1 MKKLSKKTP
10 VMLSL
15 VLCIAIMLC
24 GFTVFAD
31 DSHINDSQDYK
42 DALKAAETYLG
53 LDGIDDLITP
63 DGTDLDRLE
72 IKLGIPHMNIN
83 SFLTKGM
90 TPLAASQAPIGYTF
104 VVYSGDSP
112 VSTIEIVRRDGV
124 MKYFSSGGDA
134 QAFMDNYNK
143 INEFS
148 IDGLVVL
155 VVNYTSAF
163 DFYTQTE
170 NGNVI
175 MPARM
180 YDDENLDSY
189 RKSAGTGDVLLIA
202 QDDFEVMH
210 KQATDVFNAEL
221 EKGNRYLGG
230 SGYYSYLP
238 KTIHTAGEEDSS
250 IVVVILV
257 GSALL
262 IVGGFIGFV
271 TYRKRKHI
279 KKTD

>member
-1 MKKLSKKTP
+1 
-10 VMLSL
+10 
-15 VLCIAIMLC
+15 MLC

-31 DSHINDSQDYK
+31 DISHNNDSQDYK

-90 TPLAASQAPIGYTF
+90 TPLAASQAPTGYTF
-104 VVYSGDSP
+104 IVYSGDSP
-112 VSTIEIVRRDGV
+112 VSTIDIVKYDGK
-124 MKYFSSGGDA
+124 MHYTSSGHEA
-134 QAFMDNYNK
+134 VPIYMDSYNK
-143 INEFS
+143 ISKFS
-148 IDGLVVL
+148 TDGIVVIISG
-155 VVNYTSAF
+155 VSATLS
-163 DFYTQTE
+163 FYTQTE

-230 SGYYSYLP
+230 GGYYSYLP